1 LICALQERDQMT
13 KIAVL
18 IAAFS
23 FALTG
28 AAFADVYKLDA
39 KGKCRD
45 DHGKFAKQILCVQ
58 HSYKLDSKSKC
69 RDEKGKFADAKF
81 CHG

>member
-1 LICALQERDQMT
+1 LSGARDSTQLPLWQRCSLPPHWVGSDT
-13 KIAVL
+13 D
-18 IAAFS
+18 S
-23 FALTG
+23 
-28 AAFADVYKLDA
+28 KLDD

-45 DHGKFAKQILCVQ
+45 DHGKFAKQMLCVQ
-58 HSYKLDSKSKC
+58 HSYKLDSKNKC